1 MKKIKPMLASAV
13 TDINNLRFPLLA
25 SPKLDGIRAVIING
39 VVMSR
44 SLKPIPNAHVQALF
58 GRHEYGGLDG
68 ELIVGDPYSPTV
80 FRDTTSAVM
89 SRDGEPDVMFHIFD
103 DMTNP
108 QLPFVQRYTQAYPQ
122 VYSRDCDKQMRVV
135 KQHYIQNTSDL
146 ERLESAWLAAG
157 YEGIMLRDPK
167 GPYKFGRSTLKEGY
181 LLKLKRFC
189 DSEAEII
196 GFAEQMHNGNEA
208 TRDALGNVERS
219 ACKSGLSGKGTLGAL
234 QVKDINTGV
243 EFDIGTG
250 LDDATRVEI
259 WANMDRYRGQ
269 LVRYKYFPSGSK
281 DKPRFPVFQGFR
293 DARDL

>member
-1 MKKIKPMLASAV
+1 MTKFKPMLASAV
-13 TDINNLRFPLLA
+13 TDIQDLKFPLLA

-89 SRDGEPDVMFHIFD
+89 SRDGEPDVMFHVFD
-103 DMTNP
+103 DMTDP
-108 QLPFVQRYTQAYPQ
+108 QLPFECRYEQVHDRVHGEQMKVVVQQWIFDAPE
-122 VYSRDCDKQMRVV
+122 
-135 KQHYIQNTSDL
+135 L
-146 ERLESAWLAAG
+146 EAMESWMLGLG
-157 YEGIMLRDPK
+157 YEGVMLRDLN
-167 GPYKFGRSTLKEGY
+167 GPYKFGRSSLKEGY

-219 ACKSGLSGKGTLGAL
+219 ACKAGLSGKGTLGAL
-234 QVKDINTGV
+234 QVKDISTGV
-243 EFDIGTG
+243 TFDIGTG
-250 LDDATRVEI
+250 LDDATRAEI

-293 DARDL
+293 DIKDL